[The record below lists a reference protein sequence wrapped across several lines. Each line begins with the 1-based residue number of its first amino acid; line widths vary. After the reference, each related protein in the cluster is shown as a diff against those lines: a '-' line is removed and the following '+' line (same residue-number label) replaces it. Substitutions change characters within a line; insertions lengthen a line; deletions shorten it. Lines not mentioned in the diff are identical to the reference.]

1 MTRIRAALAAL
12 VTTLL
17 ITVGAVI
24 AIPSSAS
31 AASLVAVPD
40 FGSNPGNLQMYIY
53 VPDSVRAN
61 PAIVVAMHPCGGSG
75 PGFYQSS
82 EFKSLADQYGFIVI
96 YPTATKQTAMSNCF
110 DVWSQESKTHNGGSD
125 PSSIVS
131 MVTYTEQHYGGDP
144 HRVYATG
151 SSSGGQETNALLADY
166 PDVFAAGSVFM
177 GVPFTCFADAADFPP
192 STSKCVNGHMDK
204 TPQEW
209 GDAVRQAYPGYSGPR
224 PRVQLW
230 HGTADPL
237 VPYQLLQEEV
247 DQWTNVFGLS
257 QTPTSTDQVQSGW
270 DRRSFANA
278 AGTVEVEAI
287 SVEGAGHVLPTT
299 GMAAKAIHFFGLDGS
314 GTTTTGG
321 TSTGGT
327 TTGGTTTGGTTT
339 GGTTTGGTI
348 TGGTTTGGTTT
359 GGTTTGGTTTG
370 GTTTGGTGGGGCKVT
385 YDTNSWSNGFTANVT
400 VANTGSAA
408 VNGWKVAF
416 TLPSGQTVTNAWNA
430 TISPSSGAVVATNVS
445 YNPQIPVAGSQSF
458 GFQGTY
464 SGSFAKPSSFSLN
477 GAACTVG

>member
-12 VTTLL
+12 VTALL
-17 ITVGAVI
+17 ITAAAAV
-24 AIPSSAS
+24 ALPSPAS
-31 AASLVAVPD
+31 AATLVSVPD

-53 VPDSVRAN
+53 VPDSVHAS
-61 PAIVVAMHPCGGSG
+61 PAIVVAMHGCGGSG
-75 PGFYQSS
+75 PQFFQSS
-82 EFKSLADQYGFIVI
+82 EFRSLADQYGFIVI

-110 DVWSQESKTHNGGSD
+110 DVWSPASKTHNGGSD

-131 MVTYTEQHYGGDP
+131 MVGYAEQHYGGDP

-177 GVPFTCFADAADFPP
+177 GVPFTCFADEADFAPA
-192 STSKCVNGHMDK
+192 TSKCVNGHMDR

-209 GDAVRQAYPGYSGPR
+209 GNAVRQAYPGYTGPR

-237 VPYQLLQEEV
+237 VPYQLLQEEAE
-247 DQWTNVFGLS
+247 QWTDVHGLS
-257 QTPTSTDQVQSGW
+257 QTPTSTDQPQQGW
-270 DRRSFANA
+270 NRQNFAGA
-278 AGTVEVEAI
+278 AGTVEVESI
-287 SVEGAGHVLPTT
+287 SVQGAGHVLPTT
-299 GMAAKAIHFFGLDGS
+299 GMAARAIAFFGLDGS
-314 GTTTTGG
+314 GS
-321 TSTGGT
+321 TSGGT
-327 TTGGTTTGGTTT
+327 TSGGTT
-339 GGTTTGGTI
+339 

-370 GTTTGGTGGGGCKVT
+370 GTTTGGTTSGGTTSGGTGGGTGGNACKVT
-385 YDTNSWSNGFTANVT
+385 YDTTSWSGGFTANLT
-400 VANTGSAA
+400 VANTGPAA

-430 TISPSSGAVVATNVS
+430 TLSPSSGAVVAANVS
-445 YNPQIPVAGSQSF
+445 YNAQIPAAGSQSF

-464 SGSFAKPSSFSLN
+464 SGSFTKPSAFSLN
-477 GAACTVG
+477 GTACTVG